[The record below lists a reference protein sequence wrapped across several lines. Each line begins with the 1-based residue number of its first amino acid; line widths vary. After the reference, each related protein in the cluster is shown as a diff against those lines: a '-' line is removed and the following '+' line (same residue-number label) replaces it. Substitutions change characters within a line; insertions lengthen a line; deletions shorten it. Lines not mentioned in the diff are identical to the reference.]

1 MTLEKAILLA
11 MIEASYKDHLID
23 EETYN
28 NMVHS
33 IWFKKR
39 RWENTQRLF
48 FWQNTT
54 ISLSFLVDSKNWYGI
69 IVV

>member
-1 MTLEKAILLA
+1 MTLENAILLA

-28 NMVHS
+28 NMIHS
-33 IWFKKR
+33 IWFKER

-54 ISLSFLVDSKNWYGI
+54 INLSFLVDSKNWYGI

>member
-33 IWFKKR
+33 I
-39 RWENTQRLF
+39 
-48 FWQNTT
+48 
-54 ISLSFLVDSKNWYGI
+54 
-69 IVV
+69 